1 MSGILVIYKEAGM
14 TSRDVVNKVG
24 KLLHT
29 KKIGHTGT
37 LDPMAT
43 GVLILCIG
51 SSTKIVE
58 LLIATEKEYIA
69 EITLGIETDTLDSTG
84 TILKKE
90 NTLVSK
96 DQIETV
102 LKSMVGEYLQEV
114 PLYSAIH
121 VNGKKL
127 YEYARNKEEVKLPSR
142 MVTIYSLE
150 LLQYNENTFT
160 IKTKVSKGTYIRSLV
175 RDIAKKLNTVG
186 IMSKLERTKQ
196 GSFELKDCV
205 TLEDIEKGKYSFLS
219 VKEALKAYPFIEVDE
234 KMKNKIKNG
243 QLIFNEYD
251 QPIILFLDQQQ
262 NPLALYHTYE
272 KNDEYLKPWKMFC

>member
-1 MSGILVIYKEAGM
+1 MSGILVVYKEAGM

-29 KKIGHTGT
+29 KKVGHTGT

-43 GVLILCIG
+43 GILVLCVG
-51 SSTKIVE
+51 SATKIVE
-58 LLIATEKEYIA
+58 LLTATEKEYIA
-69 EITLGIETDTLDSTG
+69 EITLGVETDTLDSTG
-84 TILKKE
+84 MILKKE
-90 NTLVSK
+90 NVSVSK
-96 DQIETV
+96 EQIEKT

-127 YEYARNKEEVKLPSR
+127 YEYARNKEEVELPAR
-142 MVTIYSLE
+142 MVKIYSLE
-150 LLQYNENTFT
+150 LVQYSENTFM

-186 IMSKLERTKQ
+186 IMSKLERVKQ
-196 GSFELKDCV
+196 GAFELKDCV
-205 TLEDIEKGKYSFLS
+205 TLEDIENGKYSFLS
-219 VKEALKAYPFIEVDE
+219 VKEALKDYPFIEVDE
-234 KMKNKIKNG
+234 KMEYKIKNG
-243 QLIFNEYD
+243 QILKNNFGNST
-251 QPIILFLDQQQ
+251 ILFLDQNK

-272 KNDEYLKPWKMFC
+272 KDKEYLKPWKMF

>member
-1 MSGILVIYKEAGM
+1 MSGILVVYKEAGM

-24 KLLHT
+24 RLLHT

-43 GVLILCIG
+43 GVLVLCVG

-58 LLIATEKEYIA
+58 LLTATEKEYIA

-90 NTLVSK
+90 NILVSK
-96 DQIETV
+96 DQIETI
-102 LKSMVGEYLQEV
+102 LKSMVGEYSQEV
-114 PLYSAIH
+114 PLYSAIR

-150 LLQYNENTFT
+150 LLQYSENTFT

-175 RDIAKKLNTVG
+175 RDIAKKLNTAG
-186 IMSKLERTKQ
+186 IMSRLERTKQ
-196 GSFELKDCV
+196 GLFELKDCV
-205 TLEDIEKGKYSFLS
+205 T
-219 VKEALKAYPFIEVDE
+219 
-234 KMKNKIKNG
+234 
-243 QLIFNEYD
+243 
-251 QPIILFLDQQQ
+251 
-262 NPLALYHTYE
+262 
-272 KNDEYLKPWKMFC
+272 